1 MSGIITLIA
10 FLCTALIEV
19 INVCFFYVFP
29 ETEIPNSILY
39 PMTVLEYVFLFVAFI
54 SSVRGLFFKDST
66 SKKLK
71 FIYVVASVAWL
82 SEKVFETLTL

>member
-29 ETEIPNSILY
+29 ESDIPNSILY
-39 PMTVLEYVFLFVAFI
+39 PMTVLEFVFLFVAFF
-54 SSVRGLFFKDST
+54 SSLKGLFFKDST

-71 FIYVVASVAWL
+71 LIYVVASVAWIT
-82 SEKVFETLTL
+82 EKVFETINL

>member
-29 ETEIPNSILY
+29 ESDVPNSILY
-39 PMTVLEYVFLFVAFI
+39 PMTVLEFVFLFVAFF
-54 SSVRGLFFKDST
+54 SSLKGLFFKDST

-71 FIYVVASVAWL
+71 FIYVVASVAWI
-82 SEKVFETLTL
+82 SEKVFETLNL